1 MSGSSS
7 LPFLATVATP
17 SGRGDSSSVTV
28 PSLAE
33 RFRADFPILDQT
45 VNGHPLVYL
54 DNAASTQRP
63 ASVIDE
69 LSRYYR
75 HDHANVHRGLH
86 ALSNRATALYENA
99 RQRVATFL
107 NAEHAESIVF
117 TRGTTESINLVA
129 SSWAGN
135 ELRPGDGILLTQME
149 HHANLIPWQ
158 IVARRTGAKLHFLTV
173 TGDEGAIDWSQLDT
187 ILTNNPIRIVALTHI
202 SNSLGRINPVAEV
215 CRTAHQHG
223 AVTLVDAAQSAGHMP
238 LDVRAID
245 CDFLAFSGHKCCG
258 PTGIGVLYGRTSLLE
273 KMEPYQTGG
282 EMIVSVSFEGAEWK
296 PPPQRFEA
304 GTPHIAGAIGL
315 SAALDYLDR
324 VGRNSIQENDH
335 YFGNL
340 AATRLREIPDLR
352 VFGPLNE
359 RAGIVSF
366 QLGEIHAHDLV
377 AFADQH
383 GLALRGGH
391 HCNQPLVRKLG
402 LHATARASFYLY
414 NTESE
419 LDRLVE
425 VLHAAAK
432 YFG

>member
-1 MSGSSS
+1 
-7 LPFLATVATP
+7 
-17 SGRGDSSSVTV
+17 VTA

-45 VNGHPLVYL
+45 INGYPLVYL

-69 LSRYYR
+69 IGRYYR

-86 ALSNRATALYENA
+86 ALSNRATTLYENA
-99 RQRVATFL
+99 RQRVATYL
-107 NAEHAESIVF
+107 NAEHSESIVF

-135 ELRPGDGILLTQME
+135 ELKPGDGILLTEME

-158 IVARRTGAKLHFLTV
+158 IVARRTGAKLHFLAV
-173 TGDEGAIDWSQLDT
+173 TGDEGEIDWSQLDR
-187 ILTNNPIRIVALTHI
+187 ILGNNPIRIVALTHV

-223 AVTLVDAAQSAGHMP
+223 AMTLVDAAQSAGHMP
-238 LDVRAID
+238 LDVKAME

-258 PTGIGVLYGRTSLLE
+258 PTGIGVLYGRKSLLE

-282 EMIVSVSFEGAEWK
+282 EMIVSVTFERAEWK
-296 PPPQRFEA
+296 PTPQRFEA

-315 SAALDYLDR
+315 ATALDYLDR
-324 VGRNSIQENDH
+324 VGRSSIQGNDH
-335 YFGNL
+335 YFGYA
-340 AATRLREIPDLR
+340 AATRLREIADLR
-352 VFGPLNE
+352 VFGPLDE

-366 QLGEIHAHDLV
+366 QLGKIHAHDLV

-383 GLALRGGH
+383 GIALRGGH

-402 LHATARASFYLY
+402 LNATARASFYLY
-414 NTESE
+414 NTEAE
-419 LDRLVE
+419 LDRLIE
-425 VLHAAAK
+425 VLHAAAR

>member
-1 MSGSSS
+1 
-7 LPFLATVATP
+7 
-17 SGRGDSSSVTV
+17 VTV

-33 RFRADFPILDQT
+33 RFRPDFPILDQT
-45 VNGHPLVYL
+45 VNGYPLVYL

-63 ASVIDE
+63 ATVIDE
-69 LSRYYR
+69 ISRYYR

-86 ALSNRATALYENA
+86 TLSNRATTLYENA
-99 RQRVATFL
+99 RQRVANYL
-107 NAEHAESIVF
+107 NAEHAESIIF

-135 ELRPGDGILLTQME
+135 ELKPGDGILLTEME

-158 IVARRTGAKLHFLTV
+158 IVARRTGAKLHFLAV
-173 TGDEGAIDWSQLDT
+173 IGDEGEIDWSQLDT
-187 ILTNNPIRIVALTHI
+187 ILANNPIRIVALTHI

-215 CRTAHQHG
+215 CRAAHKHD

-238 LDVRAID
+238 LDVKALD

-258 PTGIGVLYGRTSLLE
+258 PTGIGVLYGRKTLLE

-282 EMIVSVSFEGAEWK
+282 EMIVSVTFERAEWK
-296 PPPQRFEA
+296 PTPHRFEA

-315 SAALDYLDR
+315 ATALDYLDR
-324 VGRNSIQENDH
+324 VGRTSIQDNDH
-335 YFGNL
+335 YFGNT
-340 AATRLREIPDLR
+340 AAKRLREIPDLR
-352 VFGPLNE
+352 VFGPRNE

-366 QLGEIHAHDLV
+366 QLGNIHAHDLV
-377 AFADQH
+377 AFADQQ
-383 GLALRGGH
+383 GVALRGGH

-402 LHATARASFYLY
+402 LNATARASFYLY
-414 NTESE
+414 NTEPE

-425 VLHAAAK
+425 VLRAAAR

>member
-1 MSGSSS
+1 M
-7 LPFLATVATP
+7 
-17 SGRGDSSSVTV
+17 TV

-33 RFRADFPILDQT
+33 RFRPDFPILDQT
-45 VNGHPLVYL
+45 VNGYPLVYL

-63 ASVIDE
+63 ATVIDE
-69 LSRYYR
+69 ISRYYR

-86 ALSNRATALYENA
+86 ALSNRATTLYENA
-99 RQRVATFL
+99 RQRVANYL
-107 NAEHAESIVF
+107 NAEHAESIIF

-129 SSWAGN
+129 SSWAEN
-135 ELRPGDGILLTQME
+135 ELKPGDGILLTEME

-158 IVARRTGAKLHFLTV
+158 IVARRTGAKLHFLAV
-173 TGDEGAIDWSQLDT
+173 IGDEGEIDWSQLDT
-187 ILTNNPIRIVALTHI
+187 ILANNPIRIVALTHI

-215 CRTAHQHG
+215 CRAAHKHD

-238 LDVRAID
+238 LDVKALD

-258 PTGIGVLYGRTSLLE
+258 PTGIGVLYGRKSLLE

-282 EMIVSVSFEGAEWK
+282 EMIVSVTFERAEWK
-296 PPPQRFEA
+296 PTPHRFEA

-315 SAALDYLDR
+315 ATALDYLDR
-324 VGRNSIQENDH
+324 VGRTSIQDNDH
-335 YFGNL
+335 YFGNT
-340 AATRLREIPDLR
+340 AAKRLREIPDLR
-352 VFGPLNE
+352 VFGPRNE

-366 QLGEIHAHDLV
+366 QLGNIHAHDLV
-377 AFADQH
+377 AFADQQ
-383 GLALRGGH
+383 GVALRGGH

-402 LHATARASFYLY
+402 LNATARASFYLY
-414 NTESE
+414 NTEPE

-425 VLHAAAK
+425 VLRAAAR

>member
-1 MSGSSS
+1 MI
-7 LPFLATVATP
+7 
-17 SGRGDSSSVTV
+17 V

-45 VNGHPLVYL
+45 VNGYPLVYL

-63 ASVIDE
+63 ATVIDE

-86 ALSNRATALYENA
+86 ALSNRATTLYENA
-99 RQRVATFL
+99 RQRVANYL
-107 NAEHAESIVF
+107 NAEHAESIIF

-135 ELRPGDGILLTQME
+135 ELKPGDGILLTEME

-158 IVARRTGAKLHFLTV
+158 IVARRTGAKLHFLAV
-173 TGDEGAIDWSQLDT
+173 IGDEGEIDWSQLDA
-187 ILTNNPIRIVALTHI
+187 ILANNPIRIVALTHI

-215 CRTAHQHG
+215 CRAAHKHD

-238 LDVRAID
+238 LDVKALD

-258 PTGIGVLYGRTSLLE
+258 PTGIGVLYGRKSLLE

-282 EMIVSVSFEGAEWK
+282 EMIVSVTFERAEWK
-296 PPPQRFEA
+296 PTPQRFEA

-315 SAALDYLDR
+315 ATALDYLDR
-324 VGRNSIQENDH
+324 IGRTSIQDNDH
-335 YFGNL
+335 YFGNT
-340 AATRLREIPDLR
+340 AAKRLREIPDLR
-352 VFGPLNE
+352 VFGPRNE

-366 QLGEIHAHDLV
+366 QLGNIHAHDLV
-377 AFADQH
+377 AFADQQ
-383 GLALRGGH
+383 GVALRGGH

-402 LHATARASFYLY
+402 LNATARASFYLY
-414 NTESE
+414 NTEPE
-419 LDRLVE
+419 LDRLIE
-425 VLHAAAK
+425 VLRAAAR

>member
-1 MSGSSS
+1 
-7 LPFLATVATP
+7 
-17 SGRGDSSSVTV
+17 VTA

-33 RFRADFPILDQT
+33 RFRTDFPILDQT
-45 VNGHPLVYL
+45 VNGYPLVYL

-75 HDHANVHRGLH
+75 RDHANVHRGLH
-86 ALSNRATALYENA
+86 ALSNRATTLYENA
-99 RQRVATFL
+99 RQRVASYL
-107 NAEHAESIVF
+107 NAEHAESIIF

-135 ELRPGDGILLTQME
+135 ELKPGDGILLTEME

-158 IVARRTGAKLHFLTV
+158 VVARRTGAKLHFLAV
-173 TGDEGAIDWSQLDT
+173 IGDEGEIDWSQLDT
-187 ILTNNPIRIVALTHI
+187 ILANNPIRIVALTHI
-202 SNSLGRINPVAEV
+202 SNSLGRINPVADV
-215 CRTAHQHG
+215 CRVAHKHG
-223 AVTLVDAAQSAGHMP
+223 AVALIDAAQSAGHMP
-238 LDVRAID
+238 LDVKGMD

-258 PTGIGVLYGRTSLLE
+258 PTGIGVLYGRKSLLE

-282 EMIVSVSFEGAEWK
+282 EMILSVTFERAEWK
-296 PPPQRFEA
+296 PTPYRFEA

-315 SAALDYLDR
+315 ATALDYLDR
-324 VGRNSIQENDH
+324 VGRSSIQANDH
-335 YFGNL
+335 YFGYTT
-340 AATRLREIPDLR
+340 ATRLREIPDLR
-352 VFGPLNE
+352 VFGPRNE

-366 QLGEIHAHDLV
+366 QLGKIHAHDLV

-383 GLALRGGH
+383 GIALRGGH

-402 LHATARASFYLY
+402 LNATARASFYLY
-414 NTESE
+414 NTEAE
-419 LDRLVE
+419 LDRLIE
-425 VLHAAAK
+425 VLRAGAR

>member
-1 MSGSSS
+1 VIRQK
-7 LPFLATVATP
+7 VAP
-17 SGRGDSSSVTV
+17 PWARDESDLVIV

-45 VNGHPLVYL
+45 VNGYPLVYL

-63 ASVIDE
+63 AAVIDE
-69 LSRYYR
+69 IGRYYR

-86 ALSNRATALYENA
+86 ALSNRATTLYENA
-99 RQRVATFL
+99 RQSVAKYL
-107 NAEHAESIVF
+107 NAEHAESIIF

-129 SSWAGN
+129 SSWAGIQ
-135 ELRPGDGILLTQME
+135 LKPGDGILLTEME

-158 IVARRTGAKLHFLTV
+158 IVARRTGAKLHFLAV
-173 TGDEGAIDWSQLDT
+173 IGDEGEIDWSQLDT
-187 ILTNNPIRIVALTHI
+187 ILANNPIRIVALTHI

-215 CRTAHQHG
+215 CRAAHKHN

-238 LDVRAID
+238 LDVKALD

-258 PTGIGVLYGRTSLLE
+258 PTGIGVLYGRKSLLE

-282 EMIVSVSFEGAEWK
+282 EMIVSVTFERAEWK
-296 PPPQRFEA
+296 PTPHRFEA

-315 SAALDYLDR
+315 ATALDYLDR
-324 VGRNSIQENDH
+324 VGRSSIQENDH
-335 YFGNL
+335 YFGYT
-340 AATRLREIPDLR
+340 AAKRLREIPDLR
-352 VFGPLNE
+352 VFGPRNE

-366 QLGEIHAHDLV
+366 QLGSIHAHDLV
-377 AFADQH
+377 AFADQQ
-383 GLALRGGH
+383 GVALRGGH

-402 LHATARASFYLY
+402 LNATARASFYLY
-414 NTESE
+414 NTEAE

>member
-1 MSGSSS
+1 M
-7 LPFLATVATP
+7 
-17 SGRGDSSSVTV
+17 TV

-33 RFRADFPILDQT
+33 RFRPDFPILDQR
-45 VNGHPLVYL
+45 VNGYPLVYL

-63 ASVIDE
+63 ATVIDE
-69 LSRYYR
+69 ISRYYR

-86 ALSNRATALYENA
+86 ALSNRATTLYENA
-99 RQRVATFL
+99 RQRVANYL
-107 NAEHAESIVF
+107 NAEHAESIIF

-129 SSWAGN
+129 SSWAEN
-135 ELRPGDGILLTQME
+135 ELKPGDGILLTEME

-158 IVARRTGAKLHFLTV
+158 IVARRTGAKLHFLAV
-173 TGDEGAIDWSQLDT
+173 IGDEGEIDWSQLDT
-187 ILTNNPIRIVALTHI
+187 ILANNPIRIVALTHI

-215 CRTAHQHG
+215 CRAAHKHD

-238 LDVRAID
+238 LDVKALD

-258 PTGIGVLYGRTSLLE
+258 PTGIGVLYGRKSLLE

-282 EMIVSVSFEGAEWK
+282 EMIVSVTFERAEWK
-296 PPPQRFEA
+296 PTPHRFEA

-315 SAALDYLDR
+315 ATALDYLDR
-324 VGRNSIQENDH
+324 VGRTSIQDNDH
-335 YFGNL
+335 YFGNT
-340 AATRLREIPDLR
+340 AAKRLREIPDLR
-352 VFGPLNE
+352 VFGPRNE

-366 QLGEIHAHDLV
+366 QLGNIHAHDLV
-377 AFADQH
+377 AFADQQ
-383 GLALRGGH
+383 GVALRGGH

-402 LHATARASFYLY
+402 LNATARASFYLY
-414 NTESE
+414 NTEPE

-425 VLHAAAK
+425 VLRAAAR

>member
-1 MSGSSS
+1 
-7 LPFLATVATP
+7 
-17 SGRGDSSSVTV
+17 VTV

-33 RFRADFPILDQT
+33 RFRPDFPILDQT
-45 VNGHPLVYL
+45 VNGYPLVYL

-63 ASVIDE
+63 ATVIDE
-69 LSRYYR
+69 ISRYYR

-86 ALSNRATALYENA
+86 TLSNRATTLYENA
-99 RQRVATFL
+99 RQRVANYL
-107 NAEHAESIVF
+107 NAEHAESIIF

-135 ELRPGDGILLTQME
+135 ELKPGDGILLTEME

-158 IVARRTGAKLHFLTV
+158 IVARRTGAKLHFLAV
-173 TGDEGAIDWSQLDT
+173 IGDEGEIDWSQLDT
-187 ILTNNPIRIVALTHI
+187 ILANNPIRIVALTHI

-215 CRTAHQHG
+215 CRAAHKHD

-238 LDVRAID
+238 LDVKALD

-258 PTGIGVLYGRTSLLE
+258 PTGIGVLYGRKSLLE

-282 EMIVSVSFEGAEWK
+282 EMIVSVTFERAEWK
-296 PPPQRFEA
+296 PTPHRFEA

-315 SAALDYLDR
+315 ATALDYLDR
-324 VGRNSIQENDH
+324 VGRTSIQDNDH
-335 YFGNL
+335 YFGNT
-340 AATRLREIPDLR
+340 AAKRLREIPDLR
-352 VFGPLNE
+352 VFGPRNE

-366 QLGEIHAHDLV
+366 QLGNIHAHDLV
-377 AFADQH
+377 AFADQQ
-383 GLALRGGH
+383 GVALRGGH

-402 LHATARASFYLY
+402 LNATARASFYLY
-414 NTESE
+414 NTEPE

-425 VLHAAAK
+425 VLRAAAR

>member
-1 MSGSSS
+1 
-7 LPFLATVATP
+7 
-17 SGRGDSSSVTV
+17 VTV

-33 RFRADFPILDQT
+33 RFRPDFPILDQT
-45 VNGHPLVYL
+45 VNGYPLVYL

-63 ASVIDE
+63 ATVIDE
-69 LSRYYR
+69 ISRYYR

-86 ALSNRATALYENA
+86 ALSNRATTLYENA
-99 RQRVATFL
+99 RQRVADYL
-107 NAEHAESIVF
+107 NAEHAESIIF
-117 TRGTTESINLVA
+117 TRGTTESIKLVA

-135 ELRPGDGILLTQME
+135 ELKPGDGILLTEME

-158 IVARRTGAKLHFLTV
+158 TVARRTGAKLHFLAV
-173 TGDEGAIDWSQLDT
+173 IGDEGEIDWSQLDT
-187 ILTNNPIRIVALTHI
+187 ILANNPIRIVALTHI

-215 CRTAHQHG
+215 CRAAHKHD

-238 LDVRAID
+238 LDVKALD

-258 PTGIGVLYGRTSLLE
+258 PTGIGVLYGRKSLLE

-282 EMIVSVSFEGAEWK
+282 EMIVSVTFERAEWK
-296 PPPQRFEA
+296 PTPHRFEA

-315 SAALDYLDR
+315 ATALDYLDR
-324 VGRNSIQENDH
+324 VGRTSIQDNDH
-335 YFGNL
+335 YFGNT
-340 AATRLREIPDLR
+340 AAKRLREIPDLR
-352 VFGPLNE
+352 VFGPRNE

-366 QLGEIHAHDLV
+366 QLGNIHAHDLV
-377 AFADQH
+377 AFADQQ
-383 GLALRGGH
+383 GVALRGGH

-402 LHATARASFYLY
+402 LNATARASFYLY
-414 NTESE
+414 NTEPE

-425 VLHAAAK
+425 VLRAAAR

>member
-1 MSGSSS
+1 M
-7 LPFLATVATP
+7 
-17 SGRGDSSSVTV
+17 TV

-33 RFRADFPILDQT
+33 RFRPDFPILDQT
-45 VNGHPLVYL
+45 VNGYPLVYL

-63 ASVIDE
+63 ATVIDE
-69 LSRYYR
+69 ISRYYR

-86 ALSNRATALYENA
+86 ALSNRATTLYENA
-99 RQRVATFL
+99 RQRVADYL
-107 NAEHAESIVF
+107 NAEHAESIIF

-135 ELRPGDGILLTQME
+135 ELKPGDGILLTEME

-158 IVARRTGAKLHFLTV
+158 TVARRTGAKLHFLAV
-173 TGDEGAIDWSQLDT
+173 IGDEGEIDWSQLDT
-187 ILTNNPIRIVALTHI
+187 ILANNPIRIVALTHI

-215 CRTAHQHG
+215 CRAAHKHG

-238 LDVRAID
+238 LDVKALD

-258 PTGIGVLYGRTSLLE
+258 PTGIGVLYGRKSLLE

-282 EMIVSVSFEGAEWK
+282 EMIVSVTFERAEWK
-296 PPPQRFEA
+296 PTPHRFEA

-315 SAALDYLDR
+315 ATALDYLDR
-324 VGRNSIQENDH
+324 VGRTSIQDNDH
-335 YFGNL
+335 YFGNT
-340 AATRLREIPDLR
+340 AAKRLREIPDLR
-352 VFGPLNE
+352 VFGPRNE

-366 QLGEIHAHDLV
+366 QLGNIHAHDLV
-377 AFADQH
+377 AFADQQ
-383 GLALRGGH
+383 GVALRGGH

-402 LHATARASFYLY
+402 LNATARASFYLY
-414 NTESE
+414 NTEPE

-425 VLHAAAK
+425 VLRAAAR

>member
-1 MSGSSS
+1 M
-7 LPFLATVATP
+7 
-17 SGRGDSSSVTV
+17 TV

-33 RFRADFPILDQT
+33 RFRPDFPILDQT
-45 VNGHPLVYL
+45 VNGYPLVYL

-63 ASVIDE
+63 ATVIDE

-75 HDHANVHRGLH
+75 RDHANVHRGLH
-86 ALSNRATALYENA
+86 ALSNRATTLYENA
-99 RQRVATFL
+99 RQRVANYL
-107 NAEHAESIVF
+107 NAEHAESIIF

-135 ELRPGDGILLTQME
+135 ELKPGDGILLTEME

-158 IVARRTGAKLHFLTV
+158 IVARRTGAKLHFLAV
-173 TGDEGAIDWSQLDT
+173 IGDEGEIDWSQLDT
-187 ILTNNPIRIVALTHI
+187 ILANNPIRIVALTHI

-215 CRTAHQHG
+215 CRAAHKHD

-238 LDVRAID
+238 LDVKALD

-258 PTGIGVLYGRTSLLE
+258 PTGIGVLYGRKSLLE

-282 EMIVSVSFEGAEWK
+282 EMIVSVTFERAEWK
-296 PPPQRFEA
+296 PTPHRFEA

-315 SAALDYLDR
+315 ATALDYLDR
-324 VGRNSIQENDH
+324 VGRTSIQDNDH
-335 YFGNL
+335 YFGKT
-340 AATRLREIPDLR
+340 AAKRLREIPDLR
-352 VFGPLNE
+352 VFGPRNE

-366 QLGEIHAHDLV
+366 QLGNIHAHDLV
-377 AFADQH
+377 AFADQQ
-383 GLALRGGH
+383 GVALRGGH

-402 LHATARASFYLY
+402 LNATARASFYLY
-414 NTESE
+414 NTEPE

-425 VLHAAAK
+425 VLRAAAR